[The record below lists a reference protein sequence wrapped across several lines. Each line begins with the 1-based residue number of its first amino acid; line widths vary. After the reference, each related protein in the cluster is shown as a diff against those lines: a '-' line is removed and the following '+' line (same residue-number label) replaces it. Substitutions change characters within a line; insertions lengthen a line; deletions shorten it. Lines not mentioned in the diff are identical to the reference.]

1 MHVLSFFP
9 SRASR
14 ACLLAI
20 GIGAGLA
27 PALAA
32 AEDQSGIP
40 EIIVTTQ
47 RREENLQAVPV
58 AVSAFDARAL
68 ENRQITDNQD
78 LQSVVPSL
86 KMTNNIAS
94 PTNLSPSL
102 RGSLQQDASII
113 VAESP
118 FGMYVDDVYIGR
130 LNGNNIALN
139 DVERIEVLR
148 GPQGTLYGRN
158 TLAGALKFITRTPGQ
173 DSSWFDASIGL
184 GNHEQNVLKASAGGA
199 LNDDWAGSI
208 AGLHSYKK
216 GEFDNV
222 VTHEETDEQ
231 RNNAVR
237 GKLRYTGI
245 DNLDV
250 VLSASFLESKHDSL
264 QLVNATT
271 PGVSD
276 VNQYTSDDLVPTY
289 GYYNVATPTN
299 PSPKPPPIASDP
311 EGETKQTIASLN
323 LSYDFGGITLRSITA
338 YVNTDDFFST
348 DFSGRGGI
356 TGASTADVDQ
366 WTQEFHLFGKAMGD
380 RLNYLLGLYYLDEQG
395 DQDFGW
401 ALSALGP
408 AASSSQL
415 DIDTDSYSVFGQAD
429 YLITDALKA
438 TVGARWVRD
447 EKKFDMAF
455 QGLLPPVTPLTD
467 GAHLKDEWS
476 EFTPRFALDYTFE
489 PFGEVDSLM
498 AYVSAAR
505 GFKSGG
511 YNGIAILNANV
522 AKQSYGPE
530 ENWTYEGGIK
540 LDALDRRVRLNMAYF
555 WAAIDDLT
563 ANATVGLSFPVDN
576 VGDAAV
582 HGLELDLTMAPT
594 ENLTVYWNA
603 VFQHGSY
610 GTLDPMAAPAQAVY
624 KFQVHPRVPQ
634 VPSYAYTLGFDYG
647 VPVNIGLSGSRFRVG
662 MDWFNTDDYITS
674 ATNDFQASEYDR
686 LNGYLAL
693 DIDEHWGVRLD
704 VKNIADSDEITSGS
718 RKTTLA
724 RLPDG
729 TIIAPPGGGG
739 LGGFITMPPREW
751 LLQVT
756 YRM

>member
-1 MHVLSFFP
+1 MRALSCVP
-9 SRASR
+9 PCLRGK
-14 ACLLAI
+14 CLLLLGCI
-20 GIGAGLA
+20 AGLV
-27 PALAA
+27 PVLAA
-32 AEDQSGIP
+32 AEDTSGIP

-78 LQSVVPSL
+78 LQSVIPSL

-118 FGMYVDDVYIGR
+118 FGMYVDDVYVGR
-130 LNGNNIALN
+130 LNGNNMALN

-158 TLAGALKFITRTPGQ
+158 TLAGAIKFITRTPGQ
-173 DSSWFDASIGL
+173 DSSWFDAAVGL
-184 GNHEQNVLKASAGGA
+184 GNYEQNLVKASIGGA
-199 LNDDWAGSI
+199 LSDSWAGSI
-208 AGLHSYKK
+208 SGLHSYKK
-216 GEFDNV
+216 GEFENV

-231 RNNAVR
+231 KNNAVR
-237 GKLRYTGI
+237 GKLRFTGI

-250 VLSASFLESKHDSL
+250 VLSASFIESEHDSL

-276 VNQYTSDDLVPTY
+276 VHQFTSDDLVPTY
-289 GYYNVATPTN
+289 GYYEVATPTN
-299 PSPKPPPIASDP
+299 PAPRPPPIAGKP
-311 EGETKQTIASLN
+311 EGDTKQTIASLS
-323 LSYDFGGITLRSITA
+323 LSYDFDAFTLRSITG

-366 WTQEFHLFGKAMGD
+366 WTQEFQVLGKAMND
-380 RLNYLLGLYYLDEQG
+380 RLNYLFGLYYLNEQG

-401 ALSALGP
+401 ALGALGP
-408 AASSSQL
+408 AASTSQI
-415 DIDTDSYSVFGQAD
+415 DIETDSYSVFGQVD

-447 EKKFDMAF
+447 EKQFDMAF
-455 QGLLPPVTPLTD
+455 QGLLPPVTPLVD
-467 GAHLKDEWS
+467 GAQLKDEWS

-511 YNGIAILNANV
+511 YNGIAITNASV

-530 ENWTYEGGIK
+530 ENWTYEGGMK

-555 WAAIDDLT
+555 WADIDDLT

-576 VGDAAV
+576 VGDAEV

-610 GTLDPMAAPAQAVY
+610 GTLDPQAAPSQAVY

-634 VPSYAYTLGFDYG
+634 VPSFAYTLGFDYG
-647 VPVNIGLSGSRFRVG
+647 VPLDFGLSGTRFRIG

-674 ATNDFQASEYDR
+674 ATNDFRAKEYDR

-693 DIDEHWGVRLD
+693 DIDEHWSVRLD
-704 VKNIADSDEITSGS
+704 VKNIADSEEITSGS

-751 LLQVT
+751 MLQVS